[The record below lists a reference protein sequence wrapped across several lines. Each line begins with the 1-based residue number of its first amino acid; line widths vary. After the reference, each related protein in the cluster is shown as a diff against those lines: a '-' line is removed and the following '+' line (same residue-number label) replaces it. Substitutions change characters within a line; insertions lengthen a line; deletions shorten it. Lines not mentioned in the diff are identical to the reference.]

1 MTLNVVNSP
10 RSAYVF
16 TLCEFSEFAFS
27 CENSYAQT
35 VRTFST
41 FSRATL
47 SGFPGRKVARASHR
61 GVREGDEKPR
71 A

>member
-1 MTLNVVNSP
+1 
-10 RSAYVF
+10 
-16 TLCEFSEFAFS
+16 LCEFSEFAFS

-47 SGFPGRKVARASHR
+47 SGFRKVARASHR

>member
-1 MTLNVVNSP
+1 MILNVVNSP

-47 SGFPGRKVARASHR
+47 SMAGVQVARASHR